1 MFVLIFIIINTI
13 ATVKQLRKILIIK
26 CFRPDRL
33 IPAVTQLVGV
43 AFYSGFINQTDLD
56 FQALVLD
63 EIQPTTPISLCSVPG
78 YDASFRVDNLVA
90 EVNVRCT
97 SVAMGSQEGFTLADN
112 AIASSIKNG
121 NWVLLKNVHLAPSWL
136 GQLEKKL
143 HSMKAHKN
151 FRLFL
156 TMETNPKVPVNL
168 LRLSRIL
175 MFEPPPGIKANLTD
189 SLKAIAPSRLQKGP
203 TERVRLYFMLAWL
216 HAVVQERLRYCPL
229 GWTKIYEFNESDQDF
244 AINTIDTWLDS
255 VAQGRANVAP
265 DKIPWE
271 AMRSLITI
279 SGYGGRIDNEFD
291 KRLLECF
298 VNSLFTPAA
307 YDIDYKLVEG
317 VDDLATPEG
326 SKIEQFMNWV
336 NKLPE
341 RQPPVWLGLPSNAE
355 KVLSISKGILFIYF
369 FFMFYYQSSMKII

>member
-1 MFVLIFIIINTI
+1 
-13 ATVKQLRKILIIK
+13 
-26 CFRPDRL
+26 L
-33 IPAVTQLVGV
+33 IPAVTQLVAI
-43 AFYSGFINQTDLD
+43 AFDPGFINQADLD
-56 FQALVLD
+56 FKAMVLD

-97 SVAMGSQEGFTLADN
+97 SVAMGSQEGFNLAEQ
-112 AIASSIKNG
+112 AIASSIKTG

-143 HSMKAHKN
+143 HSMKADKN

-168 LRLSRIL
+168 LRLSRVL

-203 TERVRLYFMLAWL
+203 IERVRLYFMLAWL

-255 VAQGRANVAP
+255 VAQGRTNVSP

-279 SGYGGRIDNEFD
+279 SGYGGRIDNDFD

-298 VNSLFTPAA
+298 VDSLFTPAA
-307 YDIDYKLVEG
+307 YEIDYELVDVEG
-317 VDDLATPEG
+317 VDNLVTPEG
-326 SKIEQFMNWV
+326 TKIEQFMNWV

-355 KVLSISKGILFIYF
+355 KVLSTSKGIYHLFFLLLRCYNHPLKYLNYF
-369 FFMFYYQSSMKII
+369 SSTLR